1 MSERAK
7 SALIVWTFV
16 LMIGWPTTAK
26 QVLPMLCTD
35 DLDRDRFYAKLANIS
50 PKNDIVVIAAGMCM
64 RMLP

>member
-1 MSERAK
+1 
-7 SALIVWTFV
+7 
-16 LMIGWPTTAK
+16 MIGWPTTAK